1 MDCIVH
7 GGCKELDILSDFHL
21 NTLMFSFND
30 NTTEAH
36 FSEHFLYFS
45 ELKSVYLQ
53 IFILECSM
61 VLPSKVQQK
70 GLVVATRF
78 GKQTHS
84 EGQRRQWSAVYYTGG
99 PKAESPLSQGPLPVF
114 VKTLY
119 SLSVHAQT
127 HLPKFPETSLN
138 KGKRQIQSKLTRDSY
153 ALSLSTGVG
162 CHCLLQIVN
171 SGQLSIGLWS
181 YPNKHNRMYDSIQL
195 HR

>member
-7 GGCKELDILSDFHL
+7 GGCKELDIPSDFHL

-84 EGQRRQWSAVYYTGG
+84 EGQRRQWSAVYYTSG
-99 PKAESPLSQGPLPVF
+99 PKAESPLSQGPPPVF

-119 SLSVHAQT
+119 TLSVHAQT

-138 KGKRQIQSKLTRDSY
+138 KRKERYSQRLPMIHAPLAQ
-153 ALSLSTGVG
+153 V
-162 CHCLLQIVN
+162 VN
-171 SGQLSIGLWS
+171 SGQLSIGLCS
-181 YPNKHNRMYDSIQL
+181 YPNKHNRIYDSIWL